1 MTMATWKCGHPIE
14 ENDLRNL
21 GRGAARV
28 KCMNALCLQMC
39 ENCAEAYHKAEAKKY
54 SDVRWNADHT
64 KLISTP
70 AGAEQQAAY
79 VQRRMKARQSIIYS
93 IKL

>member
-1 MTMATWKCGHPIE
+1 MATWKCGHPIE

-21 GRGAARV
+21 GRGAARA
-28 KCMNALCLQMC
+28 KRISELNRQMC
-39 ENCAEAYHKAEAKKY
+39 FSCAEAYHKAEAKKY

-64 KLISTP
+64 KLTSTP
-70 AGAEQQAAY
+70 AGPEQQAAY